1 MTDKLNRKILQSVAN
16 NGTGISDV
24 LVLMFHIEVN
34 EDNLSLLMPN
44 TINPTPYMN
53 WISELVFVSE

>member
-53 WISELVFVSE
+53 